1 MFDKQIED
9 FIELTADL
17 MPGVFADTSLGNCEV
32 HDYYAIIEFNIGK
45 ALSKDDVL
53 DMLEDNM
60 EMTVMYVHHRSVNT
74 DMGVSLCA
82 YSDHSFDDKFAVH
95 ALTDADGL
103 IHRITATLF
112 FSVEVMM
119 NHLVEDL
126 EQHTGTGTFEFS
138 MSKDEVMTA
147 FC

>member
-17 MPGVFADTSLGNCEV
+17 IPGMFEKTSLGKCEV
-32 HDYYAIIEFNIGK
+32 HDYYAVIEFK
-45 ALSKDDVL
+45 LEDRLSKDDVL

-60 EMTVMYVHHRSVNT
+60 EMTIMYVHHRSMST
-74 DMGVSLCA
+74 DTGISICA
-82 YSDHSFDDKFAVH
+82 YSDHSFDDKFAIH
-95 ALTDADGL
+95 AITDADGL
-103 IHRITATLF
+103 VHHITATLF
-112 FSVEVMM
+112 FSVDVMM

-126 EQHTGTGTFEFS
+126 EQHSGSGTFESS
-138 MSKDEVMTA
+138 MAKEDVMTA

>member
-17 MPGVFADTSLGNCEV
+17 IPGMFEKTSLGKCEI
-32 HDYYAIIEFNIGK
+32 HDYYAVIEFK
-45 ALSKDDVL
+45 LEDRLSKDDVL

-60 EMTVMYVHHRSVNT
+60 EMTIMYVHHRSMST
-74 DMGVSLCA
+74 DAGISICA
-82 YSDHSFDDKFAVH
+82 YSDHSFDDKFAIH
-95 ALTDADGL
+95 AITDADGL
-103 IHRITATLF
+103 VHHITATLF
-112 FSVEVMM
+112 FSVDVMM

-126 EQHTGTGTFEFS
+126 EQHSGSGTFESS
-138 MSKDEVMTA
+138 MAKEDVMTA

>member
-17 MPGVFADTSLGNCEV
+17 IPGMFEKTSLGKCEV
-32 HDYYAIIEFNIGK
+32 HDYYAVIEFK
-45 ALSKDDVL
+45 LEDRLSKDDVL

-60 EMTVMYVHHRSVNT
+60 EMTIMYVHHRSMST
-74 DMGVSLCA
+74 DAGISICA
-82 YSDHSFDDKFAVH
+82 YSDHSFDDKFAIH
-95 ALTDADGL
+95 AITNADGL
-103 IHRITATLF
+103 VHYITATLF
-112 FSVEVMM
+112 FSVDVMM

-126 EQHTGTGTFEFS
+126 EQHSGSGTFESS
-138 MSKDEVMTA
+138 MAKEDVMTA

>member
-17 MPGVFADTSLGNCEV
+17 IPGMFEKTSLGKCEV
-32 HDYYAIIEFNIGK
+32 HDYYAVIEFK
-45 ALSKDDVL
+45 LEDRLSKDDVL

-60 EMTVMYVHHRSVNT
+60 EMTIMYVHHRSMIT
-74 DMGVSLCA
+74 DAGISICA
-82 YSDHSFDDKFAVH
+82 YSDHSFDDKFAIH
-95 ALTDADGL
+95 AITDADGFV
-103 IHRITATLF
+103 HHITATLF
-112 FSVEVMM
+112 FSVDVMM

-126 EQHTGTGTFEFS
+126 EQHSGAGTFES
-138 MSKDEVMTA
+138 AMAKEDVMTA